1 MARYHLLLMK
11 LWSAV
16 DHFLW
21 FRRLT
26 LRMISSNTRQS
37 EMNFNK
43 SVMWFKALRPLHYSL
58 PQIISW
64 DHIDYTIVLHKEIWA
79 IIYVHSYYQQCNT
92 YNGDLVLFTIFC
104 FLEDHG
110 VICDRR
116 CIFCLWKERENKD
129 DLDGMTECYAVRRPV
144 NTKNKNYINVHTI
157 RQ

>member
-26 LRMISSNTRQS
+26 LRMINQTQDRVRWISISL
-37 EMNFNK
+37 
-43 SVMWFKALRPLHYSL
+43 WFKALRPLHNSL

-64 DHIDYTIVLHKEIWA
+64 DHIDYIIVLHKEIWA

-116 CIFCLWKERENKD
+116 CIFCLWKERVIKYY
-129 DLDGMTECYAVRRPV
+129 LDGMTECYAVRRPV
-144 NTKNKNYINVHTI
+144 NTKNKNYINVHTN